1 MEGLGREEFVW
12 LFHEHRASAS
22 GRIGDSRSGS
32 VTVCFGSA
40 RDTPRPA
47 VAIAGPIR
55 PFPNEPPV
63 AALEVLT
70 LESAAVSDLP
80 LHDLRAHGLRNTLST
95 NGTAQLSLVHA
106 NRPY

>member
-1 MEGLGREEFVW
+1 MAKADHLGVTATV
-12 LFHEHRASAS
+12 LPSATHAQDM
-22 GRIGDSRSGS
+22 GARS
-32 VTVCFGSA
+32 GSA